1 MRPTMSETSSYL
13 ATGVAEAVTPYGADG
28 SGAPHTKLSISLPS
42 DLVAVIRQV
51 SEQTGLTM
59 SATIGAC
66 VRRTLALVEQERL
79 DRALELDAEE
89 NLAWAG
95 AHLPA
100 AARLWESI
108 EW

>member
-1 MRPTMSETSSYL
+1 MSEISSYL
-13 ATGVAEAVTPYGADG
+13 GTGVAEAVTPYGADG

-51 SEQTGLTM
+51 AEQSGLTM

-66 VRRTLALVEQERL
+66 VRRTLAQVEQERL
-79 DRALELDAEE
+79 DRALELDAEDSV
-89 NLAWAG
+89 AWVATQ
-95 AHLPA
+95 LPA
-100 AARLWESI
+100 VARLWESI

>member
-1 MRPTMSETSSYL
+1 MSETSSYL
-13 ATGVAEAVTPYGADG
+13 GIGVAEAVTPYGADG

-51 SEQTGLTM
+51 AEQSGLTM

-66 VRRTLALVEQERL
+66 VRRTLAEVEQERL
-79 DRALELDAEE
+79 DRALELDADDS
-89 NLAWAG
+89 LAWAT
-95 AHLPA
+95 AQLPA
-100 AARLWESI
+100 VARLWESI